1 MIRKTSSEH
10 TEQCLLFSWAK
21 KMEGRHPQLGLMFAI
36 PNGGLRN
43 VRVAVKLKK
52 EGVKAGI
59 PDIFLAVPRFP
70 DDIQSILYFDGA
82 STMRV
87 SDDMRFGL
95 FIEMK
100 YGKNKP
106 TNVQKQWLYDLD
118 YEGYD
123 TVVCHSFDE
132 AKQAIIDYLGI
143 EAE

>member
-1 MIRKTSSEH
+1 MMSEH
-10 TEQCLLFSWAK
+10 TEQVALFQWAK
-21 KMEGRHPQLGLMFAI
+21 VMEPRHPQLALMFAI
-36 PNGGLRN
+36 PNGGKRKSGWWEK
-43 VRVAVKLKK
+43 AEGLKS
-52 EGVKAGI
+52 GV

-106 TNVQKQWLYDLD
+106 SRNQQGWIEALIA
-118 YEGYD
+118 EGYA
-123 TVVCHSFDE
+123 VEVCYSFEE
-132 AKQAIIDYLGI
+132 AKQAIIGYLGL
-143 EAE
+143 EVG

>member
-1 MIRKTSSEH
+1 MMSEH
-10 TEQCLLFSWAK
+10 TEQVALFQWAK
-21 KMEGRHPQLGLMFAI
+21 VMEPRHPQLALMFAI
-36 PNGGLRN
+36 PNGGKRKSGWWEK
-43 VRVAVKLKK
+43 AEGLKS
-52 EGVKAGI
+52 GV

-132 AKQAIIDYLGI
+132 AKQAIIDYLGL
-143 EAE
+143 ETR